1 MEAEKYLFLRENMVK
16 ICATLQSHSPSRVV
30 ITPAVPRASFLSKN
44 NSDGMGLRKLSS
56 LVATVLYHKL
66 ILPWELS

>member
-1 MEAEKYLFLRENMVK
+1 MVK
-16 ICATLQSHSPSRVV
+16 ICATLQSRVLLELLLRERRG
-30 ITPAVPRASFLSKN
+30 ALSKN